1 MISSQYPISSS
12 FNSYNSQHNKSNVF
26 IYKNIKNTNI
36 SNHNDY
42 DLKENLINTNAD
54 EKLEMW
60 NLIEKNN

>member
-26 IYKNIKNTNI
+26 IKNIKNTNI

-42 DLKENLINTNAD
+42 DLKENLINTNAE
-54 EKLEMW
+54 EKLEM
-60 NLIEKNN
+60 